1 MELFLQLFCK
11 LGEQNG
17 DYSGLLKEI
26 VPYILEKGFSIFA
39 QPEVSEPIREK
50 ILLLVYQVFRSISYA
65 DGTDNHLVSKCLD
78 NTFQIW
84 MSLFLS
90 ALQTSSKSHIF
101 IKKLV
106 LKVNIK
112 TYYKVLIVIFRDFA
126 MYSRKS
132 LAIAL
137 IPIWKFFNSITQ
149 LYVGHNVYQI
159 DLDSIEE
166 IFSPEGKQLP
176 RAK

>member
-1 MELFLQLFCK
+1 M
-11 LGEQNG
+11 
-17 DYSGLLKEI
+17 
-26 VPYILEKGFSIFA
+26 
-39 QPEVSEPIREK
+39 
-50 ILLLVYQVFRSISYA
+50 
-65 DGTDNHLVSKCLD
+65 VSKCLD

-106 LKVNIK
+106 LKV
-112 TYYKVLIVIFRDFA
+112 LIVIFRDFS

-132 LAIAL
+132 LAISL

-149 LYVGHNVYQI
+149 LYVGHNVYGIELEAI
-159 DLDSIEE
+159 DEM
-166 IFSPEGKQLP
+166 FNGTEGKRLP
-176 RAK
+176 RTRSRIATQEDIELRYLNEDDEYDNHIEGLCAYAIELISILVTKPALYNLIKFGTFPLLNTLSTFVTATRL